1 MSAKV
6 ILVTGASSGMG
17 KETAKILASMG
28 HRVYAAARR
37 VEKMEDL
44 KSLGIIP
51 MKLDVSG
58 EEQNKKTIAMIVA
71 KEKRIDVLVNNA
83 GFGLYGTV
91 ENITMEKA
99 RYQFDVNV
107 FGLASLTQAAI
118 PYMRKNKFGRIVN
131 ISSMGGKMYTPLGA
145 WYHATKHAIEG
156 WSDCLRLE
164 VKEFGIDVVLVEP
177 GMIKT
182 EFYDVVSG
190 GLSEDTENSPYKKLI
205 DPYVKMMADPATA
218 NRGTEASVLGKVIA
232 KAATTKRPK
241 TRYVKGMMAKPLMF
255 IRKYFGDRFFDGLIL
270 RAFG

>member
-17 KETAKILASMG
+17 RETAIKLASMG

-44 KSLGIIP
+44 KSHGIVP
-51 MKLDVSG
+51 VKLDVSK
-58 EEQNKKTIAMIVA
+58 EEENKNVLDQIIA

-91 ENITMEKA
+91 ENIPMEKA

-118 PYMRKNKFGRIVN
+118 PHMRKNRYGRIVN

-145 WYHATKHAIEG
+145 WYHATKHAVEG

-164 VKEFGIDVVLVEP
+164 LKEFGIDVVLVEP

-182 EFYDVVSG
+182 AFGEVVG
-190 GLSEDTENSPYKKLI
+190 NGLKEDSKHSPYKKLI
-205 DPYVKMMADPATA
+205 DPYVKMMNDPAFMT
-218 NRGTEASVLGKVIA
+218 RGTEASVLGDVIA
-232 KAATTKRPK
+232 KAATSKHPK
-241 TRYVKGMMAKPLMF
+241 TRYVKGAMAKPLMF
-255 IRKYFGDRFFDGLIL
+255 IRKYFSDRFFDGLIL